1 MQTPPTH
8 PLHIRDF
15 FEHFDP
21 GDPYQLSS
29 LTDLQKAIDNADPSI
44 LRSDA
49 AWYETWKW
57 GGKRKKPSR
66 LVSEK

>member
-1 MQTPPTH
+1 MQRIPTH

-29 LTDLQKAIDNADPSI
+29 LTELQEAIQNADPSI

-49 AWYETWKW
+49 DWYHSWKW
-57 GGKRKKPSR
+57 GGKREKPSR
-66 LVSEK
+66 LISDK

>member
-1 MQTPPTH
+1 MQRIPTH

-29 LTDLQKAIDNADPSI
+29 LTELQEAIDKADRSI

-49 AWYETWKW
+49 NWYHSWKW
-57 GGKRKKPSR
+57 GGKRDKPSR
-66 LVSEK
+66 LISEK